1 MQTPHR
7 LLLTATRARTG
18 FTLLEVVLVMV
29 IIGVLATVAALNL
42 TSGADRARENASRAS
57 MKTIEHALK
66 EHYFERGAY
75 PTTAEGIAILVPKKL
90 DPLPLD
96 GWKRPFAYYSPI
108 PNAPSADKDYTIICL
123 GKDAIEGTEDD
134 ITIWDIK

>member
-7 LLLTATRARTG
+7 LDTTRRVRAG

-75 PTTAEGIAILVPKKL
+75 PTTAEGITILVQTKKL
-90 DPLPLD
+90 DTLPLD

-123 GKDAIEGTEDD
+123 GKDAIEGTADD

>member
-1 MQTPHR
+1 MHQPLSR
-7 LLLTATRARTG
+7 RNPAARA

-42 TSGADRARENASRAS
+42 TAGADNARVQATRAS

-66 EHYFERGAY
+66 EWYFEKGAY
-75 PTTAEGIAILVPKKL
+75 PTVAEGIGALVTAKKL
-90 DPLPLD
+90 DSIPLD

-108 PNAPSADKDYTIICL
+108 PNPPAPEKDYNIISL
-123 GKDAIEGTEDD
+123 GKDAIEGTADD
-134 ITIWDIK
+134 ISIWDVK